1 MSLRI
6 DISKNKADICL
17 KEHTKVL
24 QRFMVTND
32 RVGISILLNRL
43 HSYLK
48 DNYGKKSKTRYL
60 IKAAIESTGNLWI
73 NMYEAL
79 EHSGISINL
88 ANPLKTRAIAEAR
101 IKYDKMD
108 ASILADLAGADLVSK
123 CYVPDKNTREIR
135 TLIRHRI
142 DLARRRTQLKNRVHT
157 TLDKY
162 MLKYNGDLFSHKG
175 LEWLDAQNLTMID
188 RQIIINSYLKE
199 ISTINELMNN
209 VEKQMASIAMSDKRV
224 DLLLGFTG
232 IDYYGALLLLYEI
245 GDITRFSN
253 PKKLVSWTGL
263 APSLYQSGNTMWT
276 GRITRQGNKRIRW
289 FLTEA
294 AQMAARFDPKMRTF
308 YERIS
313 RKKGHQKA
321 LIAVAR
327 KMLVS
332 IYYVLTRNELY
343 DGHREDVR
351 TRKIKNMNRVARK

>member
-1 MSLRI
+1 M
-6 DISKNKADICL
+6 
-17 KEHTKVL
+17 
-24 QRFMVTND
+24 
-32 RVGISILLNRL
+32 LLNRL
-43 HSYLK
+43 DPYLK
-48 DNYGKKSKTRYL
+48 NNYKKKDKGVRYL

-79 EHSGISINL
+79 EHCGINISL

-101 IKYDKMD
+101 IKYDKLD
-108 ASILADLAGADLVSK
+108 ASILADLAGADLISK
-123 CYVPDKNTREIR
+123 CYVPDKDIREIR

-142 DLARRRTQLKNRVHT
+142 DLARRRTQLKNKVHT

-162 MLKYNGDLFSHKG
+162 MLKYDGDLFTHKG
-175 LEWLDAQNLTMID
+175 FEWLGLQNLSVID
-188 RQIIINSYLKE
+188 RQVIINSYLKE
-199 ISTINELMNN
+199 ISTINELVAN
-209 VEKQMASIAMSDKRV
+209 VEMQMASLAISDKRV
-224 DLLLGFTG
+224 ELLLGFTG

-253 PKKLVSWTGL
+253 PKKLVSWVGL
-263 APSLYQSGNTMWT
+263 APSLYQSGNTRWT

-294 AQMAARFDPKMRTF
+294 AHMAARYDPKMKTF

-351 TRKIKNMNRVARK
+351 MRKIKNMRRLARK